1 MGQAMKAL
9 VASVIVMGVLILV
22 GTAVLIGTVVHRAT
36 HHAAPAAVAAG
47 QPTLS
52 LDQPAGTRIG
62 SVTRQSDTRLAVVL
76 TGGGIPDRML
86 VWDLAAGRT
95 VATLRLSQ

>member
-9 VASVIVMGVLILV
+9 VVSVIVMGVLILI

-36 HHAAPAAVAAG
+36 HRAAPTSIAAG
-47 QPTLS
+47 RTALS

-62 SVTRQSDTRLAVVL
+62 SVTRQSDTRLALVL
-76 TGGGIPDRML
+76 TGGGTPDRLL
-86 VWDLAAGRT
+86 VWDLAAGRI
-95 VATLRLSQ
+95 VATLRLSH